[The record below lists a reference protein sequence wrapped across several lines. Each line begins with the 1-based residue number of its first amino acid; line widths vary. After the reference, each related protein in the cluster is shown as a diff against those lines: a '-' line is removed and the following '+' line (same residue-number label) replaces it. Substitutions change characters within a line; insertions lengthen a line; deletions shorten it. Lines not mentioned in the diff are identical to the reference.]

1 MKKGR
6 AAVTRAPG
14 PRLHTTF
21 RLQRLLAAGKR
32 YLAFLWQSMHFVG
45 AFLAASFL

>member
-1 MKKGR
+1 VKKGR

-14 PRLHTTF
+14 PRLHAIF
-21 RLQRLLAAGKR
+21 RLLRLLAKR